1 MQDDAVVIDR
11 HAVSANSSNDGLS
24 AYSGRIARTL
34 SLVREDGVFAERDFR
49 DLERFAISCAGYASV
64 VGSNS
69 SNIGV
74 QEFAALATRAALLRF
89 RSVVID
95 DSGEEVTIGDVSAA
109 MSRRNPGYSVTTSD
123 WIQAMSE
130 AGAVN
135 QEGGLDDVQALLDYP
150 QALLAQ
156 ADRATDSNV
165 EYFAAYRG
173 ALRSVYLAEPM
184 KQVAESILET
194 VKLADNSDDWQIDI
208 EGPALDTL
216 WGACAVADEVDFNKH
231 LAKALVTHRHYWS
244 GSDELLRAPEGF
256 IAWRLLPIVKLAR
269 ARGLELRVSSPY
281 LPEALIAI

>member
-24 AYSGRIARTL
+24 AYSGRIARTQ

-69 SNIGV
+69 SNVGV

-95 DSGEEVTIGDVSAA
+95 DSGEEVTIGDISAA
-109 MSRRNPGYSVTTSD
+109 MSRRNPGYSVATFD

-156 ADRATDSNV
+156 ADRATASNV
-165 EYFAAYRG
+165 EYYAAYRG

-184 KQVAESILET
+184 KRVAESIHET
-194 VKLADNSDDWQIDI
+194 IKLADNSDDWQIDI

-256 IAWRLLPIVKLAR
+256 IAWRLLPIVKFAR
-269 ARGLELRVSSPY
+269 ART
-281 LPEALIAI
+281 